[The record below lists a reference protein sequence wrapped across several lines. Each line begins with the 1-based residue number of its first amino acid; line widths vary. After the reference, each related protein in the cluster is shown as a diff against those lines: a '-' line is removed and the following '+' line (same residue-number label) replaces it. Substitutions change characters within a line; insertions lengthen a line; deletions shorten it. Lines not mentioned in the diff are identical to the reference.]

1 MKGEMILEQPDQL
14 GLLLKEILKEKSMSM
29 GKLSTLCQIDKA
41 TISKI
46 INGKRKANLNHLQR
60 FANALD
66 VSLNELMHAAGYK
79 VEQGIEQEHE
89 KTLMEMGSLLESA
102 NVFGEKLSLEKVK
115 QELVKHELF
124 SQTDEGREMIHRS
137 FKDKIKKLDSIGP
150 YINHLEEMY
159 ERFSL
164 KKGTPKEI
172 ALVGGGLLY
181 FILSLDLIP
190 DYFFPIGYLD
200 DAMAVQIVLN
210 FFKRAF

>member
-79 VEQGIEQEHE
+79 VDQGIEQKHE

-164 KKGTPKEI
+164 KK
-172 ALVGGGLLY
+172 
-181 FILSLDLIP
+181 
-190 DYFFPIGYLD
+190 
-200 DAMAVQIVLN
+200 VLR
-210 FFKRAF
+210 KRLP